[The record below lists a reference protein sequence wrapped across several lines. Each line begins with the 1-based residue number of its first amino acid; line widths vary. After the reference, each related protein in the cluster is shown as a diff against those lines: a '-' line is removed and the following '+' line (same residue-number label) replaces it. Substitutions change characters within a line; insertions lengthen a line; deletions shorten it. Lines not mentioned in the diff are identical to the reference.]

1 MELQEWRRGNAVLW
15 VSELLRADSRT
26 PRRRYSE
33 ELRAASGA
41 DEARLKRILFGP
53 GRSEAEPTRRVW
65 QRLRC
70 GRRFGS
76 VTGYGVA
83 RLPFG

>member
-1 MELQEWRRGNAVLW
+1 MAAECCGSANCCEQTAE
-15 VSELLRADSRT
+15 RT

-53 GRSEAEPTRRVW
+53 PGFGIDSESTRHHFAPPRRKQRRTTGIPTNAHSG
-65 QRLRC
+65 L
-70 GRRFGS
+70 
-76 VTGYGVA
+76 
-83 RLPFG
+83 